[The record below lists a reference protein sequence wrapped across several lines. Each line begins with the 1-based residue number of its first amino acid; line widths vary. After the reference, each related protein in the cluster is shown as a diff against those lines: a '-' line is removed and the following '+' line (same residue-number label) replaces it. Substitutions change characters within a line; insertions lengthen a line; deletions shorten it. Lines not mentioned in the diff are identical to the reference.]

1 MNYQNSIHEEQ
12 LMVEQLAALNHLPPG
27 FSLPLPESKVAAELV
42 TSLRLISEMQ
52 NPFTWL
58 QNERGAFC
66 AWLTLTLCLKLG
78 ERIRLSRER
87 FIDTHQRWSAA
98 QTTTSTGLES
108 MQNNL
113 FGNLLEAAKAWP
125 SYELWDDTLVEPY
138 QQDQLRL
145 TLQDMQRQA
154 ALPSNPHP
162 PFSVQNRRDV
172 FVLCDLLRLPMTTD
186 PLSWLL
192 EERRDIIAY
201 ITLAS
206 LLDYILPSSRMIIAN
221 PPTDLLSS
229 SPMLLHAGNS
239 FEVKLQRVENRQLG
253 FTIDLDVRYII
264 PKQQRSFLSH
274 QSAEEPDRFLR
285 WEGFEHIVDTNGHFY
300 ISQIITHRTQTIDNK
315 RCQGNLTLVCWPPL
329 TEPTE
334 LLLQTRPVVLALY
347 EAPVFM
353 VEGRLIHTQS
363 TVPRPSVPIDT
374 ELQAHVII
382 YPT

>member
-1 MNYQNSIHEEQ
+1 MNYQNSIYEER
-12 LMVEQLAALNHLPPG
+12 LMVEQLIALNHLSLG

-42 TSLRLISEMQ
+42 TSLLVISEMQ
-52 NPFTWL
+52 NPLTWL

-66 AWLTLTLCLKLG
+66 AWFTLTLCLKLG
-78 ERIRLSRER
+78 ERMRLSREKL
-87 FIDTHQRWSAA
+87 IDMHQRWSVA
-98 QTTTSTGLES
+98 QTTIPTELEG

-113 FGNLLEAAKAWP
+113 FGNLLEATKAWS
-125 SYELWDDTLVEPY
+125 SYEPWDDTLVEPY

-154 ALPSNPHP
+154 ALPPNLHP
-162 PFSVQNRRDV
+162 TFSVQNRRDV
-172 FVLCDLLRLPMTTD
+172 FVLCDLLRLPTTTD

-206 LLDYILPSSRMIIAN
+206 LLDYILPSSRMIIASF
-221 PPTDLLSS
+221 PTNLQSS
-229 SPMLLHAGNS
+229 SSILLHAGNS
-239 FEVKLQRVENRQLG
+239 FEVKLQRVVNLQLG
-253 FTIDLDVRYII
+253 FTIDLDVCYTI

-274 QSAEEPDRFLR
+274 QSAEEPERFLR
-285 WEGFEHIVDTNGHFY
+285 WEGFEHIVDTNGRFY
-300 ISQIITHRTQTIDNK
+300 VPQVITHRTQMIDNK

-334 LLLQTRPVVLALY
+334 LLLQTRPVSLALY
-347 EAPVFM
+347 ETPVFM

-363 TVPRPSVPIDT
+363 TVPRPSIPIDT
-374 ELQAHVII
+374 ELQARVAI